1 MANNVEY
8 ILSLKD
14 LFTPKMQSAIS
25 ETEKLDKAMG
35 KVNATSEALS
45 GIGKRLAGAFSL
57 AAIGAYG
64 LKVIETTANFQ
75 RLSSSIRFASDNSA
89 QGEMSMAWIK
99 DMSNKYGLPVNDV
112 ADGFKTLQG
121 ALMNTAFS
129 SSKVRQMFE
138 QVNTGVVA
146 MGLTGEDAKGVFLA
160 LGQVMSKGKVQA
172 EELRGQIGERIPGAF
187 KIAANAMGM
196 TTQELDKFMS
206 EGKLIAEEFLP
217 KFAKEMEKTFANGAK
232 IDNVSTS
239 VSRLGTAWESLM
251 LSFGNSNDG
260 VIKKT
265 IDGLSRLINLASDYV
280 AGTDA
285 LQKQAAGVK
294 ANANIGG
301 IEEYFTKRIEVL
313 QKQGLSSKKIE
324 GIVEGELNAKYDYAH
339 KLYIKQSNMAAI
351 FEQKARDAALSHDT
365 KKEIEYSRN
374 SVKLKEASHANM
386 LIRDAILGDNGI
398 GGLTEKLTNK
408 LYVPKTS
415 LLGANSATDI
425 TKKTSTSSGLDSK
438 ANQVSGSKPTS
449 IVINVGKLVE
459 TQNFHGAVE
468 NMKNLAPNVRDEMI
482 KIFLSMLNDSQQLAA
497 V

>member
-14 LFTPKMQSAIS
+14 LFTPKMQAAIS

-35 KVNATSEALS
+35 KVNQTSEALS

-64 LKVIETTANFQ
+64 LKVIETTAHFQ
-75 RLSSSIRFASDNSA
+75 KLSSSIRFASDNSA

-112 ADGFKTLQG
+112 AEGFKTLQG
-121 ALMNTAFS
+121 AMMKTSFS
-129 SSKVRQMFE
+129 SSKVRQMFQ

-146 MGLTGEDAKGVFLA
+146 MGLSGEDAKGVFLA

-187 KIAANAMGM
+187 GIAARAMNM

-206 EGKLIAEEFLP
+206 DGKLIAEEFLP
-217 KFAKEMEKTFANGAK
+217 KFAKEMEKTFASGSK

-239 VSRLGTAWESLM
+239 VNRLGTAWESLM
-251 LSFGNSNDG
+251 LSFGNSNEG
-260 VIKKT
+260 VIKKS
-265 IDGLSRLINLASDYV
+265 IDGLTKLLNLASDYV
-280 AGTDA
+280 AGTDS
-285 LQKQAAGVK
+285 LQKQTAGVK

-301 IEEYFTKRIEVL
+301 IEEYFTNRIAVL

-324 GIVEGELNAKYDYAH
+324 SIVEKELNAKYDSAN
-339 KLYIKQSNMAAI
+339 KLYIKQANMASI
-351 FEQKARDAALSHDT
+351 FEQKARNAALGHDT
-365 KKEIEYSRN
+365 KKEIEYSKT
-374 SVKLKEASHANM
+374 SVKLKEASQANM

-408 LYVPKTS
+408 LYAPKTS
-415 LLGANSATDI
+415 LLGTDSKTEI
-425 TKKTSTSSGLDSK
+425 AKKAGSGLESR
-438 ANQVSGSKPTS
+438 ATQVSGSKPTS

-459 TQNFHGAVE
+459 TQNFNGAID
-468 NMKNLAPNVRDEMI
+468 NIKNIAPNVRDEMI
-482 KIFLSMLNDSQQLAA
+482 KIFLSMLNDSQQLAS